1 MIKTELWDDILIVK
15 LSGDIDISV
24 ADGLR
29 AQIDGEY
36 MQQGVHHL
44 LLDLSE
50 VEFMDSTGLGLILG
64 RYKKVTAAG
73 GHTYIVRP
81 RARVKQLL
89 EMSGVSNLI
98 PVYTSLRQVINR

>member
-1 MIKTELWDDILIVK
+1 MIKTEVWDDILIVK

-24 ADGLR
+24 ADTLR
-29 AQIDGEY
+29 SQIDGEY
-36 MQQGVHHL
+36 VQQGARHL

-64 RYKKVTAAG
+64 RYKKVAMTG
-73 GHTYIVRP
+73 GRTYIVRP

-98 PVYTSLRQVINR
+98 PVYTSFRQVINR

>member
-24 ADGLR
+24 ADALR
-29 AQIDGEY
+29 SQIDAEY
-36 MQQGVHHL
+36 VQQGVRHL

-64 RYKKVTAAG
+64 RYKKVMAAG
-73 GHTYIVRP
+73 GRTYIVRP

-89 EMSGVSNLI
+89 EMSGVNNLI